1 MTLETEFVEKCRFL
15 EQCQPS
21 DVYDPL
27 EGSQDHSASGTA
39 IQCLNCHWSG
49 PVVEGEWDYVDPRQG
64 AFDRLLQKLS
74 DKQLVGRQHVERYL
88 RDQYRRNCRPNTM
101 RSSCTGIE
109 LFLTFIGG
117 AGKRVLEQITR
128 EDLYGF
134 VEHEQDR
141 GLKPL
146 TVNTRLRSV
155 KAFLRFLIDAEVID
169 HSVLSRKITIK
180 VPEALPKAMDPD
192 DVKQL
197 LSVIKHVRNRAMIL
211 VLLRTGLRIGELLDT
226 RVRDV
231 SLKERR
237 IEIYEAQKNRVG
249 RVVYL
254 SDDAHS
260 ALAKWF
266 KKRDPQ
272 KAFVFYA
279 QGRDTMTYQGAR
291 AMFMKYLLKAGLANN
306 GYCLHC
312 FRHTCASEL
321 LNAGMR
327 LECLQQLLGHSSIE
341 MTRRYARLTDKTRE
355 EEYFRAMSII
365 ERGEIDGH
373 YRLDSQL
380 QAISEKKELLKSHS
394 EELHEH
400 P

>member
-306 GYCLHC
+306 GYSLHC
-312 FRHTCASEL
+312 LRHTCASEL

-394 EELHEH
+394 EQLHEH